1 MMEIIL
7 GVGGLAMGWI
17 LLKYVEMVDEHKRTM
32 REAED
37 EK

>member
-7 GVGGLAMGWI
+7 GGAGLAMGWL
-17 LLKYVEMVDEHKRTM
+17 LLKYIEMVDQHKRTM